1 VPNTDPNAPFGRII
15 TPRDVENQVILALQT
30 WVPTYIAEVERQSGL
45 APHTIPPPPD
55 ENLSYR
61 AGFDF
66 ETWEQAWSPVFI
78 AHITPQGE
86 PERQYGNGTYLQPF
100 KIDIA
105 VNFVVTNEV
114 VALAPAQGGLIED
127 SARHYA
133 GLLGTA
139 ACAGILQH
147 GRMGTWDDGSPFSL
161 KTVMTQYPNTVFPY
175 PENRRICRTVFSV
188 LTLVDYVVAEGYG
201 PAQVPFNPYEDLPD
215 YPVVEDV
222 NVTLKS
228 VSPGGSV

>member
-30 WVPTYIAEVERQSGL
+30 WVPTYIAEIERQGEL
-45 APHTIPPPPD
+45 APHTIPTPPD

-61 AGFDF
+61 AGLDFD
-66 ETWEQAWSPVFI
+66 TWEQAWSPIFI
-78 AHITPQGE
+78 TRIVPKGT

-100 KIDIA
+100 EVDVA
-105 VNFVVTNEV
+105 VNFVITNE
-114 VALAPAQGGLIED
+114 AISLAPAQGGTLED
-127 SARHYA
+127 SARLYS
-133 GLLGTA
+133 GLLGMA

-147 GRMGTWDDGSPFSL
+147 PFSL

-175 PENRRICRTVFSV
+175 PENRRVCRTVFSL

-201 PAQVPFNPYEDLPD
+201 PAQPSLDPYDDLPD
-215 YPVVEDV
+215 YPVVGDV
-222 NVTLKS
+222 NITLVS
-228 VSPGGSV
+228 VSDGGSV